1 MIKFR
6 KELNLLILS
15 YSPTDSSEWV
25 HELLT
30 KKESFELKK
39 TFIFT
44 NEDLYE
50 DNDDED
56 EFDLFDNVEFVLGHI
71 INQYYLINGEKL
83 GINHNVYVSTELNV
97 KKEHFITHN
106 NISIFRKIANLVNQ
120 DIYIGGKQANNL
132 PLEEFE
138 KLVKSFPN
146 TYEIKKYVNARLSVI
161 LRNYFESTPD
171 SVKDYERYMNLK
183 SSLKGNSLK
192 NIFRDSE
199 LNKYIIIREKL
210 KNMLSNEIKYNEKQW
225 QSEILEILL
234 LIFPKYI
241 LVFEEVKVRDTYN
254 NKDRKLDYLL
264 IDSGGNVD
272 IVEIKKPFD
281 NSIVTKTQ
289 YRDNYIPM
297 RELSGTVMQIEK
309 YIFYLNKWGRDGENW
324 LTKKYKNEIPENFQ
338 IHITNP
344 SAIIIMGREVGLSK
358 EQLQDFEVIKRKYK
372 NVVDIITYDD
382 LLNRLNYIIEQLKI
396 TSHENQ

>member
-6 KELNLLILS
+6 KEHNLLILS

-56 EFDLFDNVEFVLGHI
+56 EFDLFDDVEFVLGHI

-83 GINHNVYVSTELNV
+83 GINHDVYVSTELNV

>member
-6 KELNLLILS
+6 KENNLLILC

-25 HELLT
+25 HELLN

-50 DNDDED
+50 VNKEKE
-56 EFDLFDNVEFVLGHI
+56 EFDFFDDVEFVLGYL

-83 GINHNVYVSTELNV
+83 GINHDVYVSTELNL

-106 NISIFRKIANLVNQ
+106 KISIFRKIANLVNQ
-120 DIYIGGKQANNL
+120 DICIGGKQANNL
-132 PLEEFE
+132 PFEEFE
-138 KLVKSFPN
+138 RLVKSFPN

-161 LRNYFESTPD
+161 LRNYFENTPD

-183 SSLKGNSLK
+183 TSLKGNSLK
-192 NIFRDSE
+192 SIFRDSE
-199 LNKYIIIREKL
+199 LNKYILIREKL

-225 QSEILEILL
+225 QREILEILL

-264 IDSGGNVD
+264 IDSAGNVD

-324 LTKKYKNEIPENFQ
+324 LTEKYKNEMPENFQ

-358 EQLQDFEVIKRKYK
+358 EQLQDFEIIKRKYK

-382 LLNRLNYIIEQLKI
+382 LLNRLNYIIEQLKS
-396 TSHENQ
+396 TSNENQ

>member
-6 KELNLLILS
+6 KEHNLLILS

-25 HELLT
+25 HELLN

-44 NEDLYE
+44 NKDLYE
-50 DNDDED
+50 DNNEED
-56 EFDLFDNVEFVLGHI
+56 EFDLFDDVEFVLGHI

-83 GINHNVYVSTELNV
+83 GINHDVYVSTELNV

-138 KLVKSFPN
+138 RLVKSFPN

-161 LRNYFESTPD
+161 LRNYFENTPD

-183 SSLKGNSLK
+183 TSLKGNSLK

-199 LNKYIIIREKL
+199 LNKYILIREKL
-210 KNMLSNEIKYNEKQW
+210 KNMLSNEIKYNERQW

-324 LTKKYKNEIPENFQ
+324 LTEKYKNEIPENFQ